1 METIKSMYK
10 PEEVVAEEKKEIS
23 EQDDSL
29 EKEEMALSQL
39 YFVKYA
45 AEEIIEY
52 IEEMDGEVEE
62 WYQNKLSKVHSD
74 MESLHSHVEGEKRR
88 LKLDDE
94 EEEEEEDE
102 DEDDEMEEQTQAAH
116 KVSVTVSD
124 PNHPMV
130 SKRDEKMEKRV
141 IVNADNKDHAVVKA
155 KEFYKKKGLKVHD
168 ANYHSPQ
175 AKSSMK
181 TEENIQERNKENAMK
196 RKSMDAARGARYK
209 VSGNPVPDRGPEH
222 KTGQAHNKAIG
233 RALRS
238 EEQEI
243 DEGKSGTGYDLYHKD
258 FSSAMAHAYDF
269 AKNKFNIEID
279 PDEIDRNV
287 AMGPKK
293 PSSGKTNAYRLLDKT
308 GKKAIQ
314 VQVTNLDNKR
324 YELNMYKEGYGTHPS
339 QRVDPRTGKRYVPPK
354 SPLGQGVAERQETER
369 LKPPFTPDKPKKNP
383 PATAGKYGQGP
394 STAKHLA
401 KTSMN
406 KQTKPVKE
414 EVEELDEDFMTL
426 GPVSRALVGL
436 AAGLGMTMVAI
447 DFWFGSDP
455 DRRKPIERGLDKA
468 EKDGNAKLYHSL
480 AAKFHQ
486 DIADDYKKK
495 LQTLRTSPQ
504 SFYKKDSVKSGAK
517 AGDMKKF
524 YQEAEKEYLSRISR
538 AEKKVQIFNDREKS
552 GAPIAR
558 GTFYW
563 EQRNA
568 AKETPSLQEAIRRV
582 VMNEKMHPNQ
592 KKLDVDGDGDIEA
605 DDLADLRAGKHK
617 KKEEKVGKGKEQID
631 LKPKLDEKAPVA
643 PVPDRKYIKGTPEYK
658 AYMATKKTRVGHP
671 TNQTKEETIHEE
683 EMSDADMKKR
693 EEIVKSLKK
702 RTDEFKDRYGDR
714 WKEVMYATA
723 TKMAMK

>member
-1 METIKSMYK
+1 METIKTMYK
-10 PEEVVAEEKKEIS
+10 PEEVVVEEKKEIS

-74 MESLHSHVEGEKRR
+74 MESLHSHIEGEKRR

-181 TEENIQERNKENAMK
+181 TEENIEERNKENAMK
-196 RKSMDAARGARYK
+196 RKSMDASRGAQYK

-243 DEGKSGTGYDLYHKD
+243 DEATPYY
-258 FSSAMAHAYDF
+258 
-269 AKNKFNIEID
+269 
-279 PDEIDRNV
+279 
-287 AMGPKK
+287 KK
-293 PSSGKTNAYRLLDKT
+293 PSF
-308 GKKAIQ
+308 I
-314 VQVTNLDNKR
+314 NK
-324 YELNMYKEGYGTHPS
+324 MS
-339 QRVDPRTGKRYVPPK
+339 SMAKR
-354 SPLGQGVAERQETER
+354 ER
-369 LKPPFTPDKPKKNP
+369 LERERKEKEQQKPKEEVTPPFTPDKPKKNP

-414 EVEELDEDFMTL
+414 EVELDEDFMTL

-702 RTDEFKDRYGDR
+702 RTAEFKDRYGDR